1 VIAVAGTRETDVVV
15 VGAGPVGTTLG
26 AVLAD
31 AGVRAVVLDAR
42 PFPELESSRATTV
55 HAGTLEALDSR
66 LDGLG
71 ARLADRGH
79 WALRSVV
86 WNGRRRIAEARWDQ
100 MPTRY
105 AAMVNLPQADTEAL
119 LRSHLQACGGSVRW
133 GWRATAID
141 QDEESVQARVA
152 TDEGPRVVAG
162 QFLVGCDG
170 ARSEVRRSCGVA
182 LAGTTFP
189 ERFLLADVD
198 LDTQLDR
205 RSTHVFASTRGVL
218 GVMPM
223 PDGFRLNG
231 TLTDEEELRA
241 DTLGDLMRARLGAAM
256 SWVDLREVGWAAVYR
271 THSRVADTYR
281 RGRAFLAGD
290 AAHLNS
296 PVGGQGM
303 NVGVLDALDLGD
315 RLVAVLAGR
324 AADDVLDGYEATRR
338 PIAERVLRTTRAS
351 TRMISAR
358 TPVERFVRDQ
368 LMRVVH
374 RFPPVQRKLTLEP
387 AGLT

>member
-1 VIAVAGTRETDVVV
+1 MTDTGAFDVVV
-15 VGAGPVGTTLG
+15 VGAGPVGMTLG

-31 AGVRAVVLDAR
+31 AGVRAVVLDAQPVSDR
-42 PFPELESSRATTV
+42 ESSRATTV
-55 HAGTLEALDSR
+55 HAGTLEALDRR

-71 ARLADRGH
+71 ARIADRGH
-79 WALRSVV
+79 WARRSVV
-86 WNGRRRIAEARWDQ
+86 WNERRRIAEARWHH

-119 LRSHLQACGGSVRW
+119 LRSQLEARGGSVRW
-133 GWRATAID
+133 GWRVTAVD
-141 QDEESVQARVA
+141 QDAETVQAHVV
-152 TDEGPRVVAG
+152 TDRGPRTVAG
-162 QFLVGCDG
+162 RFLVGCDG
-170 ARSEVRRSCGVA
+170 AHSDVRRSCGVA

-198 LDTQLDR
+198 LDTRLDR
-205 RSTHVFASTRGVL
+205 CCTHVFVSTRGVL

-231 TLTDEEELRA
+231 TLTDEEEPSP
-241 DTLGDLMRARLGAAM
+241 DTLPGLMRARLGSAA
-256 SWVDLREVGWAAVYR
+256 SWVDLRKVCWAAEYR
-271 THSRVADTYR
+271 THSRVADAYR
-281 RGRAFLAGD
+281 RGRVFLAGD

-303 NVGVLDALDLGD
+303 NVGIRDALDLGD
-315 RLVAVLAGR
+315 RLAAVLAGR
-324 AADDVLDGYEATRR
+324 AAADVLDGYEATRR
-338 PIAERVLRTTRAS
+338 PVAERVLRATRAS

-368 LMRVVH
+368 LMRVAH
-374 RFPPVQRKLTLEP
+374 RLPPVQRKLTLEP
-387 AGLT
+387 AGLV